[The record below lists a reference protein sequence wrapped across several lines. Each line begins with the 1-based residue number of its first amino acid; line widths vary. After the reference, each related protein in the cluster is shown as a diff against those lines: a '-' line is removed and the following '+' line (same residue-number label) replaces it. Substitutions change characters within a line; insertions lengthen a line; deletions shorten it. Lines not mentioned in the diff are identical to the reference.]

1 MLGKLLKY
9 EFKATSRTFLPI
21 YGALILVAL
30 GNRLFRMG
38 NIDLGFGLTTA
49 ILVGLFVALGVLT
62 LMVTIQRFNRN
73 LLGDEGYLMFTLPV
87 EPNQLIFSKL
97 ITTVIWG
104 VLSGIVGGMTFII
117 LMGDYEIFKEFINA
131 WPQLWNELMR
141 GIQVEFNGQVA
152 LVLFAIPVIG
162 ILSYVQGIL
171 MIYLSLATGQL
182 PIFAKHRRII
192 SFVAFFILNSVLQ
205 LIVELIGSIIPFST
219 MSGTTTLMVV
229 MSGIIVLDVILFM
242 GINYI
247 VGKHLNLE

>member
-38 NIDLGFGLTTA
+38 NINLGFGLTTA

-62 LMVTIQRFNRN
+62 LMVTIQRFNKN

-104 VLSGIVGGMTFII
+104 ILSGIVGVMTFVI
-117 LMGDYEIFKEFINA
+117 LMGDYQVFRELINA
-131 WPQLWNELMR
+131 WPQLWNELMN
-141 GIQVEFNGQVA
+141 GIQTEFNGQVA
-152 LVLFAIPVIG
+152 LVLVAIPVTG
-162 ILSYVQGIL
+162 ILSYVEGIL
-171 MIYLSLATGQL
+171 MIYLALATGQL
-182 PIFAKHRRII
+182 PIFSKYRGII
-192 SFVAFFILNSVLQ
+192 SFVAFFALNSVLQ
-205 LIVELIGSIIPFST
+205 LITGLIGYFIPFST
-219 MSGTTTLMVV
+219 MSSTTTLMVA
-229 MSGIIVLDVILFM
+229 MSGILVLDVVLFM

-247 VGKHLNLE
+247 VSKHLNLE